1 MAFVDEPNERK
12 LWRWIGRLAKE
23 KLTGRGCYTYSA
35 NEVEWGGKGRAR
47 RGEGE
52 GEESNRSET
61 TDSRRVPFLRWT
73 PFSGRLSAQQK
84 RENKPEEGRRNDGS
98 NPTKV
103 KAKPVGVPEWA
114 ESDDVATVVPKK
126 AVRRYIESSGQ
137 RRQRVWY
144 N

>member
-1 MAFVDEPNERK
+1 LAFVDEPNERK

-23 KLTGRGCYTYSA
+23 KLAGRGCYTYSA

-52 GEESNRSET
+52 GEESNRIELRRPT
-61 TDSRRVPFLRWT
+61 TRPRWT
-73 PFSGRLSAQQK
+73 PFSRRLSAQQK
-84 RENKPEEGRRNDGS
+84 RENKPEEGRRSDGS

-103 KAKPVGVPEWA
+103 KAKPVRVPEWA

-137 RRQRVWY
+137 RR
-144 N
+144 